1 MFTRS
6 PIFIRF
12 QHYGRQIADRSW
24 WLVMA
29 PGLALMALALAI
41 LIWPEL
47 LAYLVAFGLLFVGTS
62 LTLWGWTLRQA
73 ERRAR
78 RYREEFRE
86 QRTVY
91 YDVY

>member
-12 QHYGRQIADRSW
+12 QHYGRRVADRSW
-24 WLVMA
+24 WLLMA

-47 LAYLVAFGLLFVGTS
+47 LAYLVAFGLLFVG
-62 LTLWGWTLRQA
+62 LDPAPG
-73 ERRAR
+73 
-78 RYREEFRE
+78 
-86 QRTVY
+86 RTPGPALPGGIPGTA
-91 YDVY
+91 DRLL